1 MPRNSSAF
9 TRVEL
14 LALVAALGLLALCTW
29 PALAGSRGDAQRATC
44 FNNLRQIAHGAQLWA
59 GDHGERIPW
68 LTPIAEGGTFT
79 NNLHASA
86 AWFELLTF
94 SNELSSPR
102 LLACPADEGVKVA
115 SAWLGGAG
123 ALTATGYRQN
133 SLSYMLGLH
142 ADLKFPKSMLCADRN
157 VRASRILNCGI
168 TFVLGSASLDGL
180 DQAMGW
186 TNAVH
191 GFSGHIVTVDG
202 VVSYTGTAGLRQNI
216 VDPAGG
222 NSTDAGAIGG
232 PAPKHHTLRDR

>member
-1 MPRNSSAF
+1 MSSAGRYGSAAFEIAALQVRPAPASAAEAHCRPRAGLLVFLRTPHCAMPRNSSAF

-102 LLACPADEGVKVA
+102 LLDRKSTRLNSSHSRRSRMPS
-115 SAWLGGAG
+115 SA
-123 ALTATGYRQN
+123 
-133 SLSYMLGLH
+133 
-142 ADLKFPKSMLCADRN
+142 
-157 VRASRILNCGI
+157 
-168 TFVLGSASLDGL
+168 
-180 DQAMGW
+180 
-186 TNAVH
+186 
-191 GFSGHIVTVDG
+191 
-202 VVSYTGTAGLRQNI
+202 
-216 VDPAGG
+216 
-222 NSTDAGAIGG
+222 
-232 PAPKHHTLRDR
+232 